1 MACGARETLAFG
13 ICCCKHWRQAQSTD
27 TPSPKS
33 GKLPASFCFSY
44 LITPGSSHTCS
55 ALAFKC
61 LLCHGNLWRSKA
73 EVLPWMSS
81 ACRISGSPE
90 VKVGVRAALP
100 NHGEVTV
107 VLGDQGRQRPFG
119 YNSSGLPSSWHSHKK
134 TPPGAGTTS
143 QGPRGRREREEL
155 GAVRGAPCPHSL
167 ELPPASS
174 RQQCPQSAS
183 CVGRVRK
190 LSLSCRTLPPPQLQ
204 APSDLNGQSRAA
216 TAEAARCVRGGSG
229 FTGTP
234 CA

>member
-1 MACGARETLAFG
+1 MEEQSRGAPLDEQRLQDIWLPRGQGWGESCSPQPWGGHGGAG
-13 ICCCKHWRQAQSTD
+13 GPRQATALWVQQ
-27 TPSPKS
+27 
-33 GKLPASFCFSY
+33 LRASF
-44 LITPGSSHTCS
+44 I
-55 ALAFKC
+55 LAQ
-61 LLCHGNLWRSKA
+61 
-73 EVLPWMSS
+73 P
-81 ACRISGSPE
+81 
-90 VKVGVRAALP
+90 
-100 NHGEVTV
+100 
-107 VLGDQGRQRPFG
+107 Q
-119 YNSSGLPSSWHSHKK
+119 KK